1 MEKPAEPRVEPSA
14 ALPVAPAA
22 RHSSVALQSRLR
34 WRVYLLLSLG
44 VVCLAFSPIFTR
56 WATVPGP
63 VSALYRM
70 VIALVV
76 LAVPFGGE
84 VRRGRVPHSW
94 QVWGIACLA
103 GLFFALDL
111 AIWNTSL
118 FLTSAANSTLLDND
132 APLLVGLGAF
142 FLFRERLGRSYWF
155 GLVLA
160 LAGMGIVVGQD
171 VLAHPGFGLGDALAL
186 LAGACYGASMLV
198 IQRVR
203 AHLSAL
209 TTLYIS
215 SLTGLMVLL
224 AYCLLARLPLWG
236 FSVRVYLALLALGL
250 VTQVIGWLAV
260 NYALGHL
267 PASVVSVTLI
277 GQPVLAAMLAVP
289 LLAEPLSSRQIVGGL
304 VALLG
309 IALVNRGFLR

>member
-1 MEKPAEPRVEPSA
+1 MEMPPEPPT
-14 ALPVAPAA
+14 AP
-22 RHSSVALQSRLR
+22 SVADAVRTGDGALRPQLRL
-34 WRVYLLLSLG
+34 RVYLLLGLG

-56 WATVPGP
+56 WSTVPGP

-70 VIALVV
+70 VIAMLA

-84 VRRGRVPHSW
+84 ARQGRVPHTW
-94 QVWGIACLA
+94 RVWGIACLA
-103 GLFFALDL
+103 GFFFALDL

-118 FLTSAANSTLLDND
+118 FLTTAANSTLLDND
-132 APLLVGLGAF
+132 APIVVGLGAY

-171 VLAHPGFGLGDALAL
+171 VQAHPGFGLGDALAL
-186 LAGACYGASMLV
+186 VAGACYGASMLV

-203 AHLSAL
+203 AHLSSL
-209 TTLYIS
+209 TTLYIGS
-215 SLTGLMVLL
+215 ITGFVVLL
-224 AYCLLARLPLWG
+224 AYCLGTRLPLWG
-236 FSVRVYLALLALGL
+236 FSLRVYLALLALGL
-250 VTQVIGWLAV
+250 VTQVVGWLAV

-277 GQPVLAAMLAVP
+277 GQPVLAAVLAVP
-289 LLAEPLSSRQIVGGL
+289 LLGEPLGPRQIVGGI
-304 VALLG
+304 VVLLG